1 MEALRHYARLW
12 FASARYSL
20 VRTMMF
26 RADFIMWSLVEIF
39 WMVVNLMLIAVIYS
53 HTESIAG
60 WGPWEMTIIV
70 GTSML
75 VQRLLMGF
83 FWTNLF
89 EMSRNVRSGHFDFFM
104 AQPGWP
110 LFMVSTRKIDL
121 EGVINVPL
129 AIAVIVFAAH
139 KLGLHPSWLQIGCFS
154 LFILCGLVIHY
165 ATLLFFVSLVF
176 WMQSAHGIEH
186 GYFGLNEFSRL
197 PREALKGIASVVFV
211 YTLPVIIVTN
221 VPARTL
227 IHGSELGPAL
237 WLFGAAVFWLAVA
250 VTVFQRGIRRYSSA
264 SS

>member
-1 MEALRHYARLW
+1 MSHYLRLW
-12 FASARYSL
+12 LASARYSL

-26 RADFIMWSLVEIF
+26 RADFLMWSLVELF
-39 WMVVNLMLIAVIYS
+39 WMAVNLLLIAVIYR
-53 HTESIAG
+53 HTDSIAG
-60 WGPWEMTIIV
+60 WGPWEMTLIV

-75 VQRLLMGF
+75 IQRLLMGF

-89 EMSRNVRSGHFDFFM
+89 EMGRNVRSGHFDFFM

-121 EGVINVPL
+121 DGLFNVPL
-129 AIAVIVFAAH
+129 AIAVIIYAMH
-139 KLGLHPSWLQIGCFS
+139 KLGLHPSWAQVTVYA

-176 WMQSAHGIEH
+176 WMKSAHGIEH

-197 PREALKGIASVVFV
+197 PREALKGVASVIFV
-211 YTLPVIIVTN
+211 YTLPVIVVTN

-227 IHGSELGPAL
+227 IYGIEPAAAA
-237 WLFGAAVFWLAVA
+237 WLVGVAAFWLAVS
-250 VTVFQRGIRRYSSA
+250 VTVFHRGLRRYSSA

>member
-1 MEALRHYARLW
+1 MSHYLRLW
-12 FASARYSL
+12 LASARYSL

-26 RADFIMWSLVEIF
+26 RADFLMWSLVELF
-39 WMVVNLMLIAVIYS
+39 WMAVNLLLIAVIYR
-53 HTESIAG
+53 HTDSIAG
-60 WGPWEMTIIV
+60 WGPWEMTLIV

-75 VQRLLMGF
+75 IQRLLMGF

-89 EMSRNVRSGHFDFFM
+89 EMGRNVRSGHFDFFM

-121 EGVINVPL
+121 DGLFNVPL
-129 AIAVIVFAAH
+129 AIAVIIYAMH
-139 KLGLHPSWLQIGCFS
+139 KLGLHPSWAQVTVYA

-176 WMQSAHGIEH
+176 WMKSAHGIEH

-197 PREALKGIASVVFV
+197 PREALKGVASVIFV
-211 YTLPVIIVTN
+211 YTLPVIVVTN

-227 IHGSELGPAL
+227 IHGIEPAAAV
-237 WLFGAAVFWLAVA
+237 WLVGVAVFWLAVS
-250 VTVFQRGIRRYSSA
+250 VTVFHRGLRRYSSA